1 MTSPDPIVDFTK
13 YVTRPVEEI
22 HLDEAALLLA
32 RTEYPSLDLNAQ
44 LARLDALAARAQCNP
59 CFSPHEN
66 IANLNRL
73 LFEEERFSGNE
84 EEYDDPRNSF
94 LNDVLDRK
102 TGIPI
107 TLSLVYQEVGRRC
120 GLPIVGVGF
129 PGHFLAKYLSPA
141 GEIVLDPFNQGT
153 ILSLQDCEKK
163 LKAQFGDEAEFVP
176 SYLVATS
183 IKQTLSRML
192 NNLKGAFFRRKGFNK
207 VLTMIEMAM
216 AVDPASR
223 QELHDRAMV
232 NFLLRKY
239 MDSMNDFRTYL
250 SISPPDDPQ
259 VSSVK
264 TMMHRI
270 QAMHN

>member
-1 MTSPDPIVDFTK
+1 MNSPDHLVDFTT
-13 YVTRPVEEI
+13 YMTRPVEDI
-22 HLDEAALLLA
+22 RLDVAAFLLA
-32 RTEYPSLDLNAQ
+32 RTEYPSLDLTGQ
-44 LARLDALAARAQCNP
+44 LARLDGLAARAQCNP
-59 CFSPHEN
+59 CLSPYEN

-73 LFEEERFSGNE
+73 LFEEENFSGND
-84 EEYDDPRNSF
+84 EEYDDPRNSY

-107 TLSLVYQEVGRRC
+107 TLSLVYQEVARRC

-141 GEIVLDPFNQGT
+141 GEIVLDPFQRGA
-153 ILSLQDCEKK
+153 ILSVQDCEEK
-163 LKAQFGDEAEFVP
+163 LKAQFGDEAEFIP

-192 NNLKGAFFRRKGFNK
+192 NNLKGSFFRRKDFSK
-207 VLTMIEMAM
+207 VLMMIEMAM
-216 AVDPASR
+216 AVDPGSR

-232 NFLLRKY
+232 NFLLRRY
-239 MDSMNDFRTYL
+239 ASSMNDLRAY
-250 SISPPDDPQ
+250 IRMAPADDPQ
-259 VSSVK
+259 INGVK